1 MAQKAARSGLRAAVV
16 SGVLLVLIVV
26 VVGIL
31 VLPRGEKPTGAEA
44 TATTP
49 SASDAGGSTPA
60 TGEEEGEGEEGTAD
74 VPAQPTAVEPPK
86 SGGTEPI
93 AKPPSTKIAAFDE
106 SVGVSDD
113 LVVTVVSVEA
123 AEAGRDI
130 PGERSGPA
138 VKVVIA
144 VENHGD
150 QVVDTSGASV
160 NLTYGDDDLIPAP
173 QVLDDASSVL
183 APSLPPGGTAQGT
196 YLFAVPLDSAGNVRI
211 MVDVLASEPDVVF
224 SGPRP

>member
-1 MAQKAARSGLRAAVV
+1 MTQMTARSRIRMAVV
-16 SGVLLVLIVV
+16 AGILLVLIVLA
-26 VVGIL
+26 VGYL
-31 VLPRGEKPTGAEA
+31 LLSRGGPPRESVA
-44 TATTP
+44 TATT
-49 SASDAGGSTPA
+49 SSSSDAGGSPPA
-60 TGEEEGEGEEGTAD
+60 ASDGEGEEGATGT
-74 VPAQPTAVEPPK
+74 PAQPTAVEPPEP
-86 SGGTEPI
+86 GGTEPI
-93 AKPPSTKIAAFDE
+93 AKPPSTEIAAFDE

-150 QVVDTSGASV
+150 QAVDTSGASV
-160 NLTYGDDDLIPAP
+160 NLTYGDDDLVPAP

-183 APSLPPGGTAQGT
+183 APTVPPGGSAQGT
-196 YLFAVPLDSAGNVRI
+196 YLFAVPLENAGNVRI